1 MQQVI
6 KGHTYR
12 PRPDPPPFVTVP
24 WNSWTY
30 TVKGKITAAGTAP
43 VVVTPYTTTVKQ
55 IATQIAEAVGI
66 ASVFPV
72 IKVLRATAWIT
83 ANQPN
88 GLITPTGTAAFYELA
103 GYNNTDKSKR
113 EVVSDQGTLNMPAC
127 FGYVYP
133 SVDQKEILD
142 AATEPNQPV
151 MATTTSGIAAGTE
164 IEVEHRIQ
172 VLWKAKNDLFT
183 AAEQL

>member
-1 MQQVI
+1 MQQGI

-30 TVKGKITAAGTAP
+30 TVKGTITAAGSP
-43 VVVTPYTTTVKQ
+43 VVVTPYTTTVQQISKQ
-55 IATQIAEAVGI
+55 IADAVGI
-66 ASVFPV
+66 STVFPV
-72 IKVLRATAWIT
+72 FKVLRATAWIT

-103 GYNNTDKSKR
+103 GYANTDKSKR

-133 SVDQKEILD
+133 NVDQKEILD
-142 AATEPNQPV
+142 AATEPSQPV
-151 MATTTSGIAAGTE
+151 MATTTSGLAAGDS

-172 VLWKAKNDLFT
+172 VLWKAKNNLF
-183 AAEQL
+183 AASEQNL